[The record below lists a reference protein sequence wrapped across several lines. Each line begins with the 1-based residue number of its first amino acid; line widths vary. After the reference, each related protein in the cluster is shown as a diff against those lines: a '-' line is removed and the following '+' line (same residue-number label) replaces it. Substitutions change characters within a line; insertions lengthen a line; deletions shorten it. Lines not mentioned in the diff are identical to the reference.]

1 MPREAILRGE
11 ELEEDQVALSLRP
24 QRLSEFI
31 GQTQLKE
38 QLKLYMEAARAR
50 GDILDHIL
58 LHGPPGLGKTT
69 LALIIAAEMGVNIKI
84 SSGPAIERP
93 GDLAALLTNLNPKD
107 VLFIDEIHRL
117 RRNVEELLYP
127 AMEDFKLDLI
137 IGEGPHAQSIRLD
150 LPKFTLIGATTR
162 TGLLTNPL
170 RDRFEVVFHLDFYD
184 ESELKEIVLR
194 GASILG
200 VKITEDAAQEI
211 ARRARGTPRVANRL
225 LKRVRDFAQVKK
237 KSLVDKEL
245 ARQALAMLQIDEEGL
260 DELDRK
266 ILRTIIE
273 KFGGGPVGLET
284 LSAALSEEK
293 DTLSEVYEPY
303 LLKKGFIQRTP
314 QGRVAT
320 ERAYQHL
327 GIAPARSR
335 EAPLL

>member
-1 MPREAILRGE
+1 MPREAVLQGE
-11 ELEEDQVALSLRP
+11 EQGEDQSTTSLRP
-24 QRLSEFI
+24 HRLSEFI
-31 GQTQLKE
+31 GQSKLKE
-38 QLKLYMEAARAR
+38 QLQLYMKAAQAR
-50 GDILDHIL
+50 GEVLDHLL

-69 LALIIAAEMGVNIKI
+69 LAFIVAVEMGSNIKI

-93 GDLAALLTNLNPKD
+93 GDLAAIVTNLGPGD

-117 RRNVEELLYP
+117 KRNVEELLYP
-127 AMEDFKLDLI
+127 AMEDFKLDII

-194 GASILG
+194 GGQILG
-200 VKITEDAAQEI
+200 IKITDEGAQEI

-225 LKRVRDFAQVKK
+225 LKRVRDFSQVRKK
-237 KSLVDKEL
+237 NAIDQAV
-245 ARQALAMLQIDEEGL
+245 AREALQMLEVDEEGL

-266 ILRTIIE
+266 ILSTIIE
-273 KFGGGPVGLET
+273 KFSGGPVGLET

-320 ERAYQHL
+320 ERAYRH
-327 GIAPARSR
+327 IKVEYPKTR

>member
-1 MPREAILRGE
+1 MSREAILKGE
-11 ELEEDQVALSLRP
+11 EQEEDQAAASLRP
-24 QRLSEFI
+24 HRLAEFI
-31 GQTQLKE
+31 GQTKLKE
-38 QLKLYMEAARAR
+38 QLQLYMQAAQAR
-50 GDILDHIL
+50 GDVLDHLL

-69 LALIIAAEMGVNIKI
+69 LAFIVAAEMGVNIKV

-93 GDLAALLTNLNPKD
+93 GDLAAIVTNLGPGD

-127 AMEDFKLDLI
+127 AMEDCKLDLV

-170 RDRFEVVFHLDFYD
+170 RDRFEVVFHLDFYE
-184 ESELKEIVLR
+184 ESELQEIVLR
-194 GASILG
+194 GGQILDIT
-200 VKITEDAAQEI
+200 ITEQGAQEI

-237 KSLVDKEL
+237 KPVIDQEI
-245 ARQALAMLQIDEEGL
+245 AREALGMLQVDEEGL

-266 ILRTIIE
+266 ILQAIIE

-320 ERAYQHL
+320 ERSYRHL
-327 GIAPARSR
+327 GLKITER
-335 EAPLL
+335 EVPLL

>member
-1 MPREAILRGE
+1 MPREATLRADE
-11 ELEEDQVALSLRP
+11 QVEDQSVAPLRP
-24 QRLSEFI
+24 HKLAEFI
-31 GQTQLKE
+31 GQTKLKE
-38 QLKLYMEAARAR
+38 QLQLYIRAAQAR
-50 GDILDHIL
+50 GEVLDHLL

-69 LALIIAAEMGVNIKI
+69 LAFIVAAEMGVNIKI

-93 GDLAALLTNLNPKD
+93 GDLAAIITNLGPRD

-117 RRNVEELLYP
+117 RQNVEELLYP
-127 AMEDFKLDLI
+127 AMEDFKLDII

-184 ESELKEIVLR
+184 DRELKEIVLR
-194 GASILG
+194 GGRILG
-200 VKITEDAAQEI
+200 IKVTEEGAQEI

-225 LKRVRDFAQVKK
+225 LKRVRDFAQVTNKK
-237 KSLVDKEL
+237 TIDEAVAREALQML
-245 ARQALAMLQIDEEGL
+245 AVDEEGL

-266 ILRTIIE
+266 ILATIIE

-284 LSAALSEEK
+284 ISAALSEEK
-293 DTLSEVYEPY
+293 DTISEVYEPY

-320 ERAYQHL
+320 ERAYKH
-327 GIAPARSR
+327 INAEYPKAK

>member
-1 MPREAILRGE
+1 MAREAVLRGE
-11 ELEEDQVALSLRP
+11 LQDEDQAIASLRP
-24 QRLSEFI
+24 HRLSEFI
-31 GQTQLKE
+31 GQEQLKE
-38 QLKLYMEAARAR
+38 QLRLYMEAARAR
-50 GDILDHIL
+50 GDVLDHIL

-93 GDLAALLTNLNPKD
+93 GDLAAIVTNLGPGD
-107 VLFIDEIHRL
+107 VLFLDEIHRL

-127 AMEDFKLDLI
+127 AMEDFKLDLV

-184 ESELKEIVLR
+184 DSELTEIVRR
-194 GASILG
+194 GAQILG
-200 VKITEDAAQEI
+200 VKITDEGAHEI

-237 KSLVDKEL
+237 KPVIDREI
-245 ARQALAMLQIDEEGL
+245 AREALTMLQIDEEGL

-266 ILRTIIE
+266 ILKTIIE
-273 KFGGGPVGLET
+273 KFSGGPVGLET

-303 LLKKGFIQRTP
+303 LLKRGFLQRTP

-320 ERAYQHL
+320 ERAYRHL
-327 GIAPARSR
+327 KVEYPKAR
-335 EAPLL
+335 ETPLL

>member
-11 ELEEDQVALSLRP
+11 AQEQEEDQATLRP
-24 QRLSEFI
+24 HRLSEFI
-31 GQTQLKE
+31 GQAQLKE
-38 QLKLYMEAARAR
+38 QLQLYMQAAQAR
-50 GDILDHIL
+50 GDVLDHLL

-69 LALIIAAEMGVNIKI
+69 LAFIVAAEMGVNIKI

-93 GDLAALLTNLNPKD
+93 GDLAAILTNLGPGD
-107 VLFIDEIHRL
+107 VFFIDEIHRL

-162 TGLLTNPL
+162 TGLLSNPL
-170 RDRFEVVFHLDFYD
+170 RDRFEVVFHLDFY
-184 ESELKEIVLR
+184 EEAELKEIVLR
-194 GASILG
+194 GGRILG
-200 VKITEDAAQEI
+200 IKISDAGAQEI

-225 LKRVRDFAQVKK
+225 LKRVRDFSQVKK
-237 KSLVDKEL
+237 KKSEIDHEV
-245 ARQALAMLQIDEEGL
+245 AREALGMLQVDEEGL
-260 DELDRK
+260 DELDRRV
-266 ILRTIIE
+266 LATIIE

-293 DTLSEVYEPY
+293 DTISEVYEPY
-303 LLKKGFIQRTP
+303 LLKKGFLQRTP

-320 ERAYQHL
+320 ERAYKHL
-327 GIAPARSR
+327 EFPKTR